1 MKTTPVFAFTVLLC
15 AFLSGCAFG
24 LGGKKDSAEKPESE
38 AKLRLQPASMSDLPG
53 YQSTGHQGFMAAL
66 QKSCAAILAK
76 PAAASYGPNDLGGTV
91 ADWQPACRAV
101 MDSKNNGIVPSQL
114 LSYYFQAYRVYE
126 DTDPEGLFT
135 GYYEPLLQGS
145 WEKSERY
152 ATPLYLKPET
162 LVSADLGAF
171 SDDLKG
177 KQVYGKVKGDRFIPF
192 DSRAEIEAG
201 SLDGEATELVWVD
214 NPVEAFF
221 LHIQGSGSVDMADGQ
236 RIRVGYASQN
246 GRAYYAIG
254 RELIKRDI
262 LTKENVSLQTIRAW
276 LEANPEQAVE
286 VMQLNPSY
294 IFFHHVKGDGPLG
307 AQGVALT
314 PEVSLAVDRRLIP
327 YGTPVWLD
335 AEDPLES
342 TARFRKLMV
351 AQDTG
356 GAIRG
361 AVRGDVFWGAGD
373 RAAEK
378 AGRMKSKGGYWMFL
392 PKTIE
397 IPEDYRYEQ
406 KFWEKLKNTLV
417 FW

>member
-1 MKTTPVFAFTVLLC
+1 MKTTPLFALVLLLC
-15 AFLSGCAFG
+15 AFLSGCALG
-24 LGGKKDSAEKPESE
+24 LGGKKDSAEKNDSE
-38 AKLRLQPASMSDLPG
+38 AKLRLQPVPINSLTG
-53 YQSTGHQGFMAAL
+53 YQPSPHQGFMEAFE
-66 QKSCAAILAK
+66 KSCTAILAK
-76 PAAASYGPNDLGGTV
+76 PASASYGPNDLGGTV
-91 ADWQPACRAV
+91 ADWQPACQAV
-101 MDSKNNGIVPSQL
+101 RLSKGAMAPTNL
-114 LSYYFQAYRVYE
+114 LSNYFQAYRVYE

-162 LVSADLGAF
+162 LISADLGAF
-171 SDDLKG
+171 SEDLKG
-177 KQVYGKVKGDRFIPF
+177 KIVYGKVKDDRLIPF
-192 DSRAEIEAG
+192 DSRADIEAG
-201 SLDGEATELVWVD
+201 SLADQATELIWVD

-221 LHIQGSGSVDMADGQ
+221 LHIQGSGSVDLPDGQ

-254 RELIKRDI
+254 RELIKREI

-294 IFFHHVKGDGPLG
+294 IFFHKVEGDGPLG

-314 PEVSLAVDRRLIP
+314 PETSLAVDRRLIP

-335 AEDPLES
+335 AEDPLQPD
-342 TARFRKLMV
+342 ARFRKLMV

-361 AVRGDVFWGAGD
+361 AVRGDVFWGSGD
-373 RAAEK
+373 MAAEK
-378 AGRMKSKGGYWMFL
+378 AGRMKSKGGYWIFL
-392 PKTIE
+392 PQTIE
-397 IPEDYRYEQ
+397 IPEKYRYEQ
-406 KFWEKLKNTLV
+406 KFWTKIKDKLI